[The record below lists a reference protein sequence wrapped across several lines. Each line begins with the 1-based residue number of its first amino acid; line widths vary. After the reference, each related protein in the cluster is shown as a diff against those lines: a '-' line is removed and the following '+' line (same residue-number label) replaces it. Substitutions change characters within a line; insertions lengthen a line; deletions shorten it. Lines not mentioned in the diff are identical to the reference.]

1 MFSLLKYAKKY
12 RFQIILGPIFKF
24 LEAVFELFLPIYMA
38 RLIDNGIKKG
48 DAQYVIHTARTMIF
62 MSLIGLICVLI
73 CQYFASVASQ
83 GFGTELRSALLK
95 KINTLSHKELDEL
108 GTSTLVTRMTSD
120 INQLQLA
127 LAMLIRLVIRAP
139 FLSIGSV
146 IMAFFIEPKL
156 ALIFVLILPIFCIV
170 LYFMMK
176 KTVPLYKKVQ
186 KKVDHLNQAIGESL
200 AGVRVIRAF
209 ARKENE
215 EEKIAHVTDDLAKA
229 YRRVA
234 NISAILT
241 PATTLILNIAILSLL
256 YFGGIKVNIGSLKQG
271 EVLALINY
279 MMQMLLA
286 LIVVSNLV
294 VIFTRASAS
303 ASRVNEVLA
312 IKPSIPEDTLSS
324 YQSVKTLSGTLAF
337 QQVDFR
343 YQPDAGLALQKIDF
357 SIKQGTIFGITG
369 PTGSGKSTLIQLIP
383 RFYDVSTGA
392 ISLAGQPITQL
403 PVDELRQAIGLV
415 PQKSVLFSG
424 TIRENLQWGKADAS
438 DEECL
443 AALKTAQCLEFVQS
457 LPNGL
462 DTRVLADGNNFSG
475 GQKQRL
481 AIARALIRKPPI
493 LILDDSLS
501 ALDYRTD
508 QDLRHALKQDLANTT
523 VIIVSQRIS
532 SVQNANQI
540 LVLNEGKQVGLGTHS
555 ELLTHSA
562 IYQEIVASQE
572 ERKEQLNEK

>member
-1 MFSLLKYAKKY
+1 MFSLLKYAKNY

-24 LEAVFELFLPIYMA
+24 LEAIFELFLPIYMA

-48 DAQYVIHTARTMIF
+48 DAQYVVHTAQTMIL
-62 MSLIGLICVLI
+62 MSLIGLVCVLI

-146 IMAFFIEPKL
+146 VMAFVIEPKL
-156 ALIFVLILPIFCIV
+156 ALIFVLILPFFCIV

-215 EEKIAHVTDDLAKA
+215 EEKIAHVTDDLARA

-241 PATTLILNIAILSLL
+241 PATTLILNIGILSLL
-256 YFGGIKVNIGSLKQG
+256 YFGGIEVNIGSLKQG

-294 VIFTRASAS
+294 VIFTRAFAS
-303 ASRVNEVLA
+303 ANRVNEVLA
-312 IKPSIPEDTLSS
+312 IDPSIPEDASPS
-324 YQSVKTLSGTLAF
+324 HQSAKTLPGTLAF

-343 YQPDAGLALQKIDF
+343 YQPDAGLALQKINF
-357 SIKQGTIFGITG
+357 SIEQGTVFGITG

-383 RFYDVSTGA
+383 RFYDATDGT
-392 ISLAGQPITQL
+392 ILIGGQPIKQL
-403 PVDELRQAIGLV
+403 SVNELRQAIGLV

-481 AIARALIRKPPI
+481 AIARALIRKPAI

-508 QDLRHALKQDLANTT
+508 QDLRHALKQDLSDTT

-540 LVLNEGKQVGLGTHS
+540 LVLNEGKQMGLGTHN
-555 ELLTHSA
+555 ELLAHSA
-562 IYQEIVASQE
+562 MYQEIVTSQE
-572 ERKEQLNEK
+572 ERKEHSNEH